1 MATPA
6 DTAVLGGRLAVR
18 RCAAVG
24 VIVFGVLFLLCWLG
38 ATLGWLN
45 VSHMYVSLFTNAPV
59 ASLAAFGAGLCWSV
73 VFGGVVGAL
82 TALAYNALGFL
93 GR

>member
-1 MATPA
+1 MAALTDTP
-6 DTAVLGGRLAVR
+6 VLSERLAVR

-24 VIVFGVLFLLCWLG
+24 VIVFGVLFVLCWLG

-45 VSHMYVSLFTNAPV
+45 SSHMYISLFTNSPV

-73 VFGGVVGAL
+73 VFGGLAGAL
-82 TALAYNALGFL
+82 TALSYNALGFL

>member
-1 MATPA
+1 MATLA
-6 DTAVLGGRLAVR
+6 DTPVLGGRLAVR

-24 VIVFGVLFLLCWLG
+24 VIVFGVLFVLCWLG

-45 VSHMYVSLFTNAPV
+45 ASHMYISLFTNAPV

-73 VFGGVVGAL
+73 VFGGLAGAL